1 MANQVM
7 DNRNQIVMP
16 AVSPA
21 VSDDEA
27 MYWIALLLVPGLGP
41 VNAVRLLE
49 RFKTP
54 MLVLRA
60 APSELVA
67 CGISQSAARSITS
80 GCTFDDAVVQQERMR
95 AVGAAIVPYTHPKY
109 PDLLKT
115 IYDPPLVLFGRGNL
129 DLLDTPMLGV
139 VGTRR
144 STAYG
149 MAATDKLSTDLALAG
164 LTIVSGMA
172 RGIDTVAH
180 KAALKVGGKTI
191 AVFGAGIDHI
201 YPAENRS
208 LADDIAARGLLLS
221 EYPLA
226 TPAHPQ
232 NFPRRNRVISG
243 LSQGVL
249 IVEGAQYS
257 GSAITA
263 RLALDQG
270 REVFAVPGPITAKMS
285 WAPNLLIKQGAKLVQ
300 DSEDILSE
308 LRPETRRQL
317 LAQLPEPDEG
327 GGSNTQKQLELQLG
341 PNAPVARAILDLLKI
356 EESIQLDQ
364 LLEKLDQCSSTEV
377 IAVLF
382 ELELGGAVRQLPGK
396 NFVKVW

>member
-1 MANQVM
+1 M
-7 DNRNQIVMP
+7 MP
-16 AVSPA
+16 
-21 VSDDEA
+21 
-27 MYWIALLLVPGLGP
+27 
-41 VNAVRLLE
+41 
-49 RFKTP
+49 F
-54 MLVLRA
+54 
-60 APSELVA
+60 
-67 CGISQSAARSITS
+67 RS
-80 GCTFDDAVVQQERMR
+80 M
-95 AVGAAIVPYTHPKY
+95 VPYTHPRF
-109 PDLLKT
+109 PDLLKE
-115 IYDPPLVLFGRGNL
+115 IYDPPLVLFARGNL
-129 DLLDTPMLGV
+129 DLLASPMMAV

-144 STAYG
+144 STPYG
-149 MAATDKLSTDLALAG
+149 MAAADKLSTDMAIAG

-180 KAALKVGGKTI
+180 KAALKVGGKTV
-191 AVFGAGIDHI
+191 AVFGAGVDHI
-201 YPAENRS
+201 YPAENRG
-208 LADDIAARGLLLS
+208 LADDIASRGLLLS
-221 EYPLA
+221 EYPMA
-226 TPAHPQ
+226 SPAHPQ

-243 LSQGVL
+243 LSHGVL

-263 RLALDQG
+263 RLALDQS
-270 REVFAVPGPITAKMS
+270 RDVFAVPGPITAKMS

-308 LRPETRRQL
+308 LRPETRRL
-317 LAQLPEPDEG
+317 LMASLPQLPPEED
-327 GGSNTQKQLELQLG
+327 SNRQKQMELQLG

-396 NFVKVW
+396 NFVRVW